1 MPWMYGKDVI
11 VGQFPNDMEIIR
23 LGHCFDAPVNNL
35 LSQKY
40 APKILRLRRVFPE
53 NVERD
58 FFRSRA

>member
-1 MPWMYGKDVI
+1 MYGKDVI

-23 LGHCFDAPVNNL
+23 FGHCFDVPVNNL

-40 APKILRLRRVFPE
+40 APKILRLRCVFPA